1 MAKAALALLTFAVLA
16 ASAGAARAQ
25 DVEEGAT
32 PSPAWHVWLA
42 SGGALPLGGP
52 APGVWAGLG
61 VSGREWGVRLDGFVF
76 DPLADEP
83 LGFASGSLTYELGRT
98 RRHLAVTAHFGG
110 GMRFPLLA
118 PIATTGLHTQLGL
131 MRDGPLVL
139 DADLAL
145 HVDMGQLPL
154 DVYVVTTLA
163 IGLAW

>member
-1 MAKAALALLTFAVLA
+1 VQRAVLALLTLLTLA
-16 ASAGAARAQ
+16 TPARAQ
-25 DVEEGAT
+25 DVTDDAT
-32 PSPAWHVWLA
+32 PSPAWHVWVA
-42 SGGALPLGGP
+42 SGGALPIGGP
-52 APGVWAGLG
+52 APGVWGGLG

-76 DPLADEP
+76 EPLADDR

-98 RRHLAVTAHFGG
+98 RRHLVMTAHFGG
-110 GMRFPLLA
+110 GLRFPRLA
-118 PIATTGLHTQLGL
+118 PIATGGLHTQLGL

-154 DVYVVTTLA
+154 DVYVVSTLA